1 MQPFFFV
8 STILHGIVFDNIFDI
23 DQAMREIRKYKPDIV
38 GLSGL
43 ITPSLNEMVKVAE
56 ELKHQ
61 NINIPL
67 LIGGATTSRLHTALK
82 ILPKNLGPTIH
93 VIDASRS
100 IHILNALINP
110 IKKKIFVTDIKK
122 EYSQLVDK
130 HLKGNKPNLITL
142 LEARKNKKE
151 NNIFSNTYTNIR

>member
-1 MQPFFFV
+1 MQKIIE
-8 STILHGIVFDNIFDI
+8 S
-23 DQAMREIRKYKPDIV
+23 IRKYKPDIV

-110 IKKKIFVTDIKK
+110 IKKEIFN
-122 EYSQLVDK
+122 ELLDK
-130 HLKGNKPNLITL
+130 VLDYYNSDSKVKTYIFANTSSF
-142 LEARKNKKE
+142 LE
-151 NNIFSNTYTNIR
+151 